1 MKKINILQNLTI
13 KKKQISTI
21 NISSRKCNGKT
32 QSMEKEQ
39 SKKNNSNTCLSM
51 LPEECIT
58 KIFAFTSPQDVCR
71 FSLVSTY
78 LHSAADSDSVWAKF
92 LPSDYL
98 SIITKSETPI
108 PDFRSLKDAYVY
120 LADHPLLIDEGHK
133 SFSLDK
139 WTGKKCYFLGAR
151 DLNLSWGDSLEH
163 WKWISVPESRFP
175 EVAWLELVWWFQILG
190 TIRAGI
196 LSPLTSYTAY
206 LVYKLE
212 DYSYGSDA
220 RNVEV
225 SVEFCGVKSAN
236 VRFLFLDP
244 DHPSNME
251 LDHKPVPKLRKD
263 GWFELELGNFS
274 TENEDDCIELTI
286 EDVIPDF
293 QAKGGLIV
301 EGFEIRPTIA

>member
-1 MKKINILQNLTI
+1 
-13 KKKQISTI
+13 
-21 NISSRKCNGKT
+21 
-32 QSMEKEQ
+32 MEKQQ
-39 SKKNNSNTCLSM
+39 SKKNESSNTCLSM
-51 LPEECIT
+51 LPEGCIT
-58 KIFAFTSPQDVCR
+58 KIFAFTSPPDVCR

-78 LHSAADSDSVWAKF
+78 LHSAADSDFVWAKF

-98 SIITKSETPI
+98 SIIAKSETPI
-108 PDFRSLKDAYVY
+108 PDFQSLKDAYVY
-120 LADHPLLIDEGHK
+120 IADHPLLIDEGRK

-151 DLNLSWGDSLEH
+151 ALNISWGDTLEP
-163 WKWISVPESRFP
+163 WNWIFVPESRFP

-212 DYSYGSDA
+212 GDYSYGFDA

-225 SVEFCGVKSAN
+225 SVGFCGVKSAN
-236 VRFLFLDP
+236 VRFASLNP

-251 LDHKPVPKLRKD
+251 LDHKPVPKRRDD

-274 TENEDDCIELTI
+274 TENEDDCIELRV
-286 EDVIPDF
+286 EDPDCNP
-293 QAKGGLIV
+293 KGGLIV
-301 EGFEIRPTIA
+301 EGFEIRPTMPTIA